1 MISEDYILLLYWW
14 KNNNSTFPL
23 FIIPYQESTT
33 LIFYNC
39 LDSRPSIRMIIF
51 EGIPQELH
59 ETSSEKT
66 KLLTL
71 YLIKIQREF
80 SLVVITR
87 ENDCLILRAY
97 PKTILL

>member
-1 MISEDYILLLYWW
+1 
-14 KNNNSTFPL
+14 
-23 FIIPYQESTT
+23 
-33 LIFYNC
+33 
-39 LDSRPSIRMIIF
+39 MIIF

-80 SLVVITR
+80 SLVVTTR
-87 ENDCLILRAY
+87 ENDCL
-97 PKTILL
+97 